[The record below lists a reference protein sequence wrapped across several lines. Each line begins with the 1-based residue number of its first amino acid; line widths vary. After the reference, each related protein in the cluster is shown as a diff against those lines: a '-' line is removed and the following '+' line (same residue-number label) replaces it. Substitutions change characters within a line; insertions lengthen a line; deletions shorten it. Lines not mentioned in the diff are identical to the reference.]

1 MVKNNAG
8 YNLLILEIK
17 KFFIEKKSLRNIL
30 VIKKP
35 LITKKI
41 STPIKPF
48 LKILFKDGWSI

>member
-35 LITKKI
+35 LMTKKI
-41 STPIKPF
+41 STPIYMKENY
-48 LKILFKDGWSI
+48 